1 MNEKILVVEDEVLV
15 RFDMSDHLRAE
26 HFQVLEASTVQV
38 AKELLNENPDVV
50 LVFTDV
56 QLPGPQDGLDL
67 VHHVRANFPEVKI
80 LVTSGH
86 LAPRKLAENFGQL
99 IDKPYLPAEVV
110 KQIRAA
116 LTPPNK
122 LASAL

>member
-1 MNEKILVVEDEVLV
+1 MNQKILVVEDEVLV
-15 RFDMSDHLRAE
+15 RFDMCDHLRAE

-38 AKELLNENPDVV
+38 AKELLRENPDVV

-56 QLPGPQDGLDL
+56 QLPGLQDGLDL
-67 VHHVRANFPEVKI
+67 ALHVRTNFPEVKI

-86 LAPRKLAENFGQL
+86 LAPRKLEENYGRL
-99 IDKPYLPAEVV
+99 IDKPYLPEDVV

-116 LTPPNK
+116 LTKPF
-122 LASAL
+122 